1 MNNRQW
7 LLESHPKG
15 SVARSD
21 FRLVQTDAPAR
32 ADGQTVLVRHEA
44 FLCAPTIRN
53 WISGVRTKFL
63 PSVELGRP
71 VLAPAVGIV
80 VESEDPRFPVGARVA
95 GTGAWQDYGWVNPNL
110 GWRVIP
116 EGVTAIEA
124 LGALGSNALT
134 AYFGVLEVARPAAG
148 EQMLVS
154 GAAGSVGSMAV
165 QIARLQGARVVAV
178 CGSADKAR
186 WLTSACRV
194 DAVINYR
201 EEDVGERLDAL
212 FPDGIDAFYD
222 NVGGPLLSQAIAR
235 MRLRG
240 RIALCGQ
247 IATYDSGIE
256 NPSLDMMRIIYGR
269 IRMQGFLIPDYA
281 SQYEAATAQLR
292 AWIRAG
298 EIVTR
303 EDVRSGFDD
312 LPDIFATLFRGEN
325 AGTLI
330 VRIVDEEGRP
340 L

>member
-7 LLESHPKG
+7 LLDSHPKG
-15 SVARSD
+15 GVARSN
-21 FRLVQTDAPAR
+21 FRLVDARAPAR
-32 ADGQTVLVRHEA
+32 AEGQTVLVRHEA

-53 WISGVRTKFL
+53 WISGVRTKFQ
-63 PSVELGRP
+63 PAVQLGSP
-71 VLAPAVGIV
+71 VLAPAVGTV
-80 VESEDPRFPVGARVA
+80 VESDDPRFPLGARVA
-95 GTGAWQDYGWVNPNL
+95 GTGTWQDYGWINPDL
-110 GWRVIP
+110 GWRTIP
-116 EGVTAIEA
+116 EDVTATEA

-134 AYFGVLEVARPAAG
+134 AYFGVTEIARPVAG

-178 CGSADKAR
+178 CGSEDKAR
-186 WLTSACRV
+186 WLTSACLA

-201 EEDVGERLDAL
+201 EEDVADRLDEL
-212 FPDGIDAFYD
+212 FPDGIDAFFD

-247 IATYDSGIE
+247 IATYDSGVD
-256 NPSLDMMRIIYGR
+256 NPPLDMMRIIYGR
-269 IRMQGFLIPDYA
+269 IRLQGFLIPDYA
-281 SQYEAATAQLR
+281 SQYEAATAQLK

-298 EIVTR
+298 QIVTR
-303 EDVRSGFDD
+303 EDVRSGFGD

-330 VRIVDEEGRP
+330 VKIIDEEGRP
-340 L
+340 I